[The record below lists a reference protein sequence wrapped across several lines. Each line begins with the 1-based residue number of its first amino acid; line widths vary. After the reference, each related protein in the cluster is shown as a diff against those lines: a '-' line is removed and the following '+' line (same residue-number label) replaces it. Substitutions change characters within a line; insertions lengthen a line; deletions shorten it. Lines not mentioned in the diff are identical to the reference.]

1 MHNIEWFDR
10 YLKGE
15 LTSGEK
21 EEFEKR
27 LITDSDFCK
36 EFEEHKLLITTLRQL
51 ENERKFEEWLHKK
64 GTKHHARSNRHPE
77 FYSSDFKW
85 KIFLQAAA
93 VALIVS
99 LITVFVWYKLTFKNP
114 IPVQEITNLKLQI
127 HGLQYS
133 QRAMHNKMLE
143 KKSGNA
149 ANVLQYQGTGFM
161 FHPEGYIL
169 TSYHIVQNS
178 DSVMISSQEISGLK
192 AEVIARDSLLD
203 IAVLKIKDLNNP
215 NFSRIPFSFFASG
228 ADLGEKVFTLGY
240 PGSYP
245 VYGEGVLS
253 SLFGFEGDTT
263 QYMISVPLNPGNSGA
278 PLWDHSGRL
287 IGLVRGKN
295 ISREGNAFAVKSS
308 FIIRFLKKENIPF
321 QAISSKKQ
329 NSMQQKQFLK
339 LVSSFVFRVHSF
351 E

>member
-10 YLKGE
+10 YLKDE
-15 LTSGEK
+15 LTSAEK

-27 LITDSDFCK
+27 LFTDADFRK
-36 EFEEHKLLITTLRQL
+36 AFEEHKLLVSTLRQL

-64 GTKHHARSNRHPE
+64 ETKYHARSNRNPDL
-77 FYSSDFKW
+77 YSSDFKW
-85 KIFLQAAA
+85 RIFFQAAA

-114 IPVQEITNLKLQI
+114 IPAQEITNLKLQI

-133 QRAMHNKMLE
+133 QRAIQNKMLE
-143 KKSGNA
+143 KKSGNSA
-149 ANVLQYQGTGFM
+149 DVLQYQGTGFM
-161 FHPEGYIL
+161 FHPDGYIL
-169 TSYHIVQNS
+169 TSYHVVQNS
-178 DSVMISSQEISGLK
+178 DSVMVSSPEISGLK

-203 IAVLKIKDLNNP
+203 IAVLKINNS
-215 NFSRIPFSFFASG
+215 NFTTPSGAPFSFYAFV
-228 ADLGEKVFTLGY
+228 ADLGEKVATLGY
-240 PGSYP
+240 PGTYP

-253 SLFGFEGDTT
+253 SLYGFEGDTT

-278 PLWDHSGRL
+278 PLWDQSGRL
-287 IGLVRGKN
+287 IGLIRGKN

-308 FIIRFLKKENIPF
+308 LIIRFLKKENIPF
-321 QAISSKKQ
+321 RTVSSKKQ
-329 NSMQQKQFLK
+329 NSIQQKQFLK
-339 LVSSFVFRVHSF
+339 MVSPFVFRVHSF